1 MTNRDREE
9 LRPFGESVAFML
21 SFLGAMETQ
30 SFRSLMTSLSLEPRS
45 FGVLRVLAEVGSL
58 TQHRLAERA
67 HVPASTLVAM
77 LDDLEAN
84 GLIARSPHPGDR
96 RAHQVRLTTQGREVV
111 DRATVLAWRHEEA
124 VTAGFS
130 PVERQQLLA
139 ALSRI
144 LQNLNEQ
151 SHEQSQ

>member
-1 MTNRDREE
+1 MVTNRDRDE

-30 SFRSLMTSLSLEPRS
+30 RFHSLMTSLSLEPRS
-45 FGVLRVLAEVGSL
+45 FGVLRVLAEVGPL
-58 TQHRLAERA
+58 TQHRLAEHA
-67 HVPASTLVAM
+67 HVPASTLVAL
-77 LDDLEAN
+77 LDDLEAD

-96 RAHQVRLTTQGREVV
+96 RAHQVLLTTHGREVI
-111 DRATVLAWRHEEA
+111 DRATALAWRHEEA

-130 PVERQQLLA
+130 PVERQGLLV

-144 LQNLNEQ
+144 LHNLNGP
-151 SHEQSQ
+151 